1 MKEEKMETG
10 QILFN
15 LYFAFLG
22 AYLLVILARL
32 LRQNGRVLER
42 MDEGFRKMLERM
54 DEGFRKMDERAEERH
69 REVIKMMEK
78 ADERTEKRHCEV
90 IELIKALAGR

>member
-1 MKEEKMETG
+1 METG

-32 LRQNGRVLER
+32 LRQNGRV
-42 MDEGFRKMLERM
+42 LERM